1 VLHRSAEDPL
11 AWGEIGS
18 EHGEGVLG
26 SHMDYV
32 ATEFLP
38 LSDLPTR
45 TADLIRA
52 HLSSDAAW
60 EQLAAQHNDRAAAL
74 LAVCGALSRTLLKLD
89 DGRSIGGLELV
100 SEINLLAGDRAYLL
114 LDRGA
119 FDSWRDGEGQFAIT
133 RADGSVESGKVGFNR
148 GGTGGSLHEGFDI
161 QGITGN
167 RDVPRIQWNYR
178 HCDGLADIDVDGYAP
193 WDIFHHLT
201 YANSDVRQWYAKYV
215 SKFGQ
220 APFKVKKVGGVEPD
234 EVKMTR
240 QCPLPHDQL
249 TDDERARAVEQ
260 ARVFSSLLES
270 SGDFRAAVD
279 GAADRR
285 LFVDVLRSPRMS
297 PLIGIVAPALL
308 EQAPPEALRDY
319 YLARANVQL
328 SQIDASE
335 GLRQAMRSRRDST
348 ADAALGALAEA
359 VDSSSSSLAEPIE
372 SLDQLARA
380 RRSLEADEQA
390 GARLSRELAHSR
402 TAPARAEREPAVWLT
417 RDPHATAD
425 PRLVRAVAVEL
436 PNVRL
441 ILVRDGSEF
450 RVASAVPW
458 GPAVKPD

>member
-1 VLHRSAEDPL
+1 
-11 AWGEIGS
+11 
-18 EHGEGVLG
+18 
-26 SHMDYV
+26 MDYV
-32 ATEFLP
+32 ATEVLP
-38 LSDLPTR
+38 LSDLPAG

-52 HLSSDAAW
+52 HLGAGSDAAW
-60 EQLAAQHNDRAAAL
+60 EQLATQHDDRAAAL
-74 LAVCGALSRTLLKLD
+74 LAVCGALSRILLSLD
-89 DGRSIGGLELV
+89 DGRSIGGLEMV
-100 SEINLLAGDRAYLL
+100 SEINLLAGDRAYVL
-114 LDRGA
+114 LDRGT
-119 FDSWRDGEGQFAIT
+119 FGSWRNGGGQFAIT
-133 RADGSVESGKVGFNR
+133 RADGSVESGNVGFNR
-148 GGTGGSLHEGFDI
+148 GGMGGSLHEGFDI

-234 EVKMTR
+234 EVKATS
-240 QCPLPHDQL
+240 QCPLPHDRL
-249 TDDERARAVEQ
+249 KDDERARALDQ
-260 ARVFSSLLES
+260 ALAFSARLES

-285 LFVDVLRSPRMS
+285 LFVDLLRSPQAS
-297 PLIGIVAPALL
+297 PLIGIVAPTVL
-308 EQAPPEALRDY
+308 EQAPAEVLRDY

-328 SQIDASE
+328 SQILASE

-348 ADAALGALAEA
+348 ADPGFGALAEA
-359 VDSSSSSLAEPIE
+359 VDLSASSLAESIE

-380 RRSLEADEQA
+380 RRSLKEDEQA
-390 GARLSRELAHSR
+390 GATLRREAARFR
-402 TAPARAEREPAVWLT
+402 TAPASAEREPAVWLT
-417 RDPHATAD
+417 SDPSARAD
-425 PRLVRAVAVEL
+425 PRLLRAVAVEL

-441 ILVRDGSEF
+441 ILVPDGADF

-458 GPAVKPD
+458 GHAVNPD